1 MQKLTAMVLALMMI
15 CFAACAEEQPA
26 LEIWANFNDNQ
37 KALWSVLD
45 EIEGTIESAFEYLG
59 NLEMADGSKE
69 TVDLLFIVDPE
80 AEDGVYVLDL
90 MDGEFYDHI
99 NDKKV
104 GEFLERENVVNTLMN
119 SWVSGNEFLWYDM
132 EVKLPMSAEKIQA
145 VLDAAA

>member
-1 MQKLTAMVLALMMI
+1 MKKMISVVLVLMMF

-132 EVKLPMSAEKIQA
+132 EVKLPMSAEEFQA